1 MATDTNGPYY
11 DRLKLRLKSRLV
23 GILSNRPD
31 GGRFGMPRK
40 ELEDCVRQA
49 YFSLTDEGRS
59 SKLSDDD
66 EGRMFREVI
75 DEVTG
80 LGPID
85 QLMIDPSVSEVMV
98 NGPDQVYV
106 ERNGVLERAEMKFRD
121 VDHLRAVIERLLGG
135 TGLSVTESEPCVDG
149 SLPDGGRINVIIPPL
164 VLNGPTIT
172 IRKEL
177 RRFEMNEFVSLG
189 TLSPQA
195 AEFLEKCVKCKANLI
210 ISGGTSTGKTTLVSL
225 LSVFIPAQERVI
237 TIENVAEL
245 ELLGREHWIRLIAK
259 SPNLEGRGEIPLRT
273 LVRNALRMR
282 PDRIILGE
290 ARAGEALDVV
300 QAMHTG
306 HDGVITVLHANS
318 PGASLERLQT
328 LMLMSGLELPAQAC
342 QAQIAS
348 AVDMIVH
355 MSRYADGS
363 RRIGTI
369 SQVLGVSSAGFE
381 MEELFQFEVRG
392 FRSDGVI
399 EGDLHYTGARPKFL
413 QKFHLNNVPVPEW
426 INTSQQPRVAATA

>member
-189 TLSPQA
+189 SLSPQA

-210 ISGGTSTGKTTLVSL
+210 ISGATSTGKTTLVSL

-273 LVRNALRMR
+273 LVRNAMRMR